1 MCSVNLSSL
10 EVTDALLTFAAKFAG
25 KQSAR
30 QLSFGD
36 PNRA

>member
-10 EVTDALLTFAAKFAG
+10 EVTDALLTFAKFAG

-30 QLSFGD
+30 QLGFGD